1 MHIKPRCPTVLGNST
16 GFKELLAH
24 QLLFIKKIVRT
35 SMQSFEIFENIL
47 KFAFK
52 VNVLFAKH
60 VKGFLGIKV
69 Y

>member
-1 MHIKPRCPTVLGNST
+1 MHNKPRCPMVLGNSM

-24 QLLFIKKIVRT
+24 QLLFIENFVRT
-35 SMQSFEIFENIL
+35 SMQSFEILENIL
-47 KFAFK
+47 KLAFK